1 MNNKPLPEP
10 ENEELPELRFQIEC
24 KLPLDSDL
32 IHLIHERIGPAPEI
46 LFLFDTDRLYCLCR
60 YCEQEGFE
68 SPQAQSRCKQLG
80 VSCQEV
86 KLLTQWL
93 LDLNDILWDICW
105 ANRKLNNIIWAN
117 TAVAPSSFVPQA
129 YFAQRPPL
137 SVLFVVAALVMVSSV
152 FPSSTPSQRL
162 LCSWLPTWPIMTNMG
177 SKRDIRSTDFS
188 PLDEKYC

>member
-1 MNNKPLPEP
+1 MPKQRLSKEAALDPLSADFFVNNEPLPEP

-105 ANRKLNNIIWAN
+105 ANRKLNNIIWGN
-117 TAVAPSSFVPQA
+117 TAVAPSSFVP
-129 YFAQRPPL
+129 P
-137 SVLFVVAALVMVSSV
+137 AAE
-152 FPSSTPSQRL
+152 P
-162 LCSWLPTWPIMTNMG
+162 
-177 SKRDIRSTDFS
+177 
-188 PLDEKYC
+188 